1 MKAIAISG
9 LPGTGT
15 STLATHLSERLDIT
29 LVNSG
34 QIFREL
40 ASEHGMGL
48 LEFGEYVKTH
58 PEIDREIDARQVEL
72 ARQGRVILEGRLAG
86 WNLYLNKVPSVKIL
100 IEADLEIRAG
110 RVVWREEKSKEEI
123 AASFRLRE
131 EIDAQRYRAV
141 YDIDLF
147 SKEPYDVVIDNGEQA
162 VEETLAEIIRELA
175 VSIPEFTEQEVSG
188 A

>member
-15 STLATHLSERLDIT
+15 STLATHLSERLDTT

-40 ASEHGMGL
+40 AREHGMEL
-48 LEFGEYVKTH
+48 LEFSEYVKTH

-72 ARQGRVILEGRLAG
+72 ARQGGVILEGRLAG

-100 IEADLEIRAG
+100 IEADLDIRAE
-110 RVVWREEKSKEEI
+110 RVVWREEKSKEDI
-123 AASFRLRE
+123 AASFRQRE
-131 EIDAQRYRAV
+131 AIDAQRYRAV

-147 SKEPYDVVIDNGEQA
+147 SKEPYDVVIDNGQQS
-162 VEETLAEIIRELA
+162 VEETLAEIIAELEA
-175 VSIPEFTEQEVSG
+175 RIPKHREQEVSG
-188 A
+188 